1 MAALSGFVIA
11 AGRPDN
17 TVGYLKSAMAAKILI
32 HNIET
37 MPI

>member
-1 MAALSGFVIA
+1 MAALTATARIVNA
-11 AGRPDN
+11 AI
-17 TVGYLKSAMAAKILI
+17 YLKSAMAAKILI

>member
-1 MAALSGFVIA
+1 MATLTGSLIRVR
-11 AGRPDN
+11 RPDN

>member
-1 MAALSGFVIA
+1 MAALTGIA
-11 AGRPDN
+11 RIVNAAE
-17 TVGYLKSAMAAKILI
+17 YLKSALAAKILI

>member
-1 MAALSGFVIA
+1 MAALTGFVNA
-11 AGRPDN
+11 ARRPNN
-17 TVGYLKSAMAAKILI
+17 TAGYLKSEMAAKILI

>member
-1 MAALSGFVIA
+1 MAALIGFVIA
-11 AGRPDN
+11 ARRLDN